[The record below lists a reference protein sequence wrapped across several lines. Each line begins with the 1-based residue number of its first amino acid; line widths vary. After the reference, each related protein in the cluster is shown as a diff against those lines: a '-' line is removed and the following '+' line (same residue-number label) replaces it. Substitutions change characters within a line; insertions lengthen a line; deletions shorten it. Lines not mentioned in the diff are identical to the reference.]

1 MTYDE
6 LIAQRAHIDQQI
18 AKAVSETRKEAVATA
33 RELVKKFGI
42 SSKELFGKPNP
53 TKGKALPPKYRDPAT
68 GKTWS
73 GRGIMPTW
81 LRELDT
87 PAYLIK

>member
-18 AKAVSETRKEAVATA
+18 AQAVSETRKEAVATA

-53 TKGKALPPKYRDPAT
+53 TKGKVLPPKYRDPAT
-68 GKTWS
+68 GDTWT
-73 GRGIMPTW
+73 GRGITPAW
-81 LRELDT
+81 LRGLNPDN
-87 PAYLIK
+87 YLIK